1 MSQSC
6 ALVIGHK
13 KTSPG
18 AKNKN
23 KNVTEFDFNEDL
35 AMRIEKKV
43 KDTVI
48 RKIYPRASVKI
59 TNEINALGPG
69 FVVGLHCNVNNNKT
83 SGTEVLYYQRSTK
96 GKQIAK
102 ILLDYLVDFLR
113 LPNRGIQPKTVL
125 DREGSLLRSTEAPFV
140 IAKPFFIDN
149 DADLTKALEQ
159 IEGLANAYAKA
170 IDKIT
175 QMKAISNNK

>member
-23 KNVTEFDFNEDL
+23 QNMTEFDFNEDL

-43 KDTVI
+43 KNTSI
-48 RKIYPRASVKI
+48 RKISSQ
-59 TNEINALGPG
+59 
-69 FVVGLHCNVNNNKT
+69 T

-96 GKQIAK
+96 GRQIAEN
-102 ILLDYLVDFLR
+102 LLDYLVDFLR

-125 DREGSLLRSTEAPFV
+125 DREGSLLRAANAPFV

-170 IDKIT
+170 IDRIA
-175 QMKAISNNK
+175 QMV